1 MNCEDFILK
10 NLDKIPFKDDIAESY
25 STDFYKF
32 SFKQICKNNALVDV
46 TKIKGTNHPDYK
58 NLTWENFLKSL
69 KRGSN
74 LNHLYC
80 SGEERLSVKYY
91 YDIEY
96 RKTCLSD
103 SAWSIDV
110 LNDEEYYIS
119 DGNHRSTISKFL
131 ATLNVIPKTIPV
143 PNVYFYYFNK
153 NDILLY
159 DRLKRA
165 IKRLN
170 KNSMENKFYIK
181 LEKEQL
187 LIESRKTP
195 DERIDEYQLIYK
207 LTIFL
212 HAYEETNVY
221 KEYNDILN
229 LKKDLFQGL
238 YGYRKRTKKNIFE
251 KALEKV
257 ITKILYY
264 GASKL

>member
-32 SFKQICKNNALVDV
+32 SFKQICKNNALIDI

-96 RKTCLSD
+96 RKTCLASGD
-103 SAWSIDV
+103 WNIDV

-131 ATLNVIPKTIPV
+131 ATLNVIPKMIPI
-143 PNVYFYYFNK
+143 PNVYFFYFDK
-153 NDILLY
+153 NDIVLY
-159 DRLKRA
+159 DRLKRV

-170 KNSMENKFYIK
+170 KNSTENRFYIK
-181 LEKEQL
+181 LEKERVL
-187 LIESRKTP
+187 LESKVTSS
-195 DERIDEYQLIYK
+195 ERIEDYKVIYK
-207 LTIFL
+207 LTIFF
-212 HAYEETNVY
+212 HANGEISVD
-221 KEYNDILN
+221 KEYSNILD
-229 LKKDLFQGL
+229 LKKDLFQEL
-238 YGYRKRTKKNIFE
+238 IEYRKRTKSNIFE

>member
-32 SFKQICKNNALVDV
+32 SFKQVYKNNALIDI

-58 NLTWENFLKSL
+58 NLTWRNFLKSL

-80 SGEERLSVKYY
+80 SGEERLSIKYY
-91 YDIEY
+91 YDIGY
-96 RKTCLSD
+96 RRTCLSD
-103 SAWSIDV
+103 SAWSINV
-110 LNDEEYYIS
+110 LNDEEYYIC

-131 ATLNVIPKTIPV
+131 ATLDVIPKMIPI

-153 NDILLY
+153 NDIVLY

-170 KNSMENKFYIK
+170 KNAIENRFYIK
-181 LEKEQL
+181 LEKEQVL
-187 LIESRKTP
+187 LESKATAN
-195 DERIDEYQLIYK
+195 ERIEDYEVIYK
-207 LTIFL
+207 LTIFF
-212 HAYEETNVY
+212 HAHEEISVDR
-221 KEYNDILN
+221 EYSNILD
-229 LKKDLFQGL
+229 LKKDLFQEL
-238 YGYRKRTKKNIFE
+238 IGYKKRTKKNVFE